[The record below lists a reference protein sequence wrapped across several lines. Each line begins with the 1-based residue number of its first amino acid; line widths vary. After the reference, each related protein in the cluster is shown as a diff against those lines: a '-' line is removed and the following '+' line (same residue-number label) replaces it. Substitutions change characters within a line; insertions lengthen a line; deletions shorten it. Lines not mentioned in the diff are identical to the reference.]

1 MSHKRILITLRGDQQ
16 DAEQFLPIVARATAA
31 GRSVNSQVLIELGVI
46 DDAKAAA
53 IPRAGRRHKH
63 AEKSKPA
70 TDQTFG
76 EWRKGFRA
84 IAGLG
89 WDTANE

>member
-46 DDAKAAA
+46 DEAKAAS

-70 TDQTFG
+70 IDQTFG